1 MITPSPEL
9 RATIHGLIAEIAQV
23 DDRTLRGPDRL
34 REDLGMDSLGSME
47 LLSRI
52 SAELRLD
59 IEAEEAMDIQT
70 VDDACSFVARR
81 LAEGGGRDAT
91 RDR

>member
-1 MITPSPEL
+1 MNHATPAL
-9 RATIHGLIAEIAQV
+9 RARICALIAEIAQV
-23 DDRTLRGPDRL
+23 DDGTLVGAERL

-70 VDDACSFVARR
+70 VDDACAFVARR
-81 LAEGGGRDAT
+81 VQEGSGH
-91 RDR
+91 DRAPSA

>member
-1 MITPSPEL
+1 
-9 RATIHGLIAEIAQV
+9 
-23 DDRTLRGPDRL
+23 
-34 REDLGMDSLGSME
+34 ME

-70 VDDACSFVARR
+70 VDDACTLRRAAR
-81 LAEGGGRDAT
+81 AGGLRP
-91 RDR
+91 